1 MGCIEDNEMV
11 TEIDHDWLYE
21 RKRACVWLRARGFMR
36 KETEENKLFSRIIT
50 KGATTTTTT
59 TISHL
64 IALSIQC
71 IPFFLHDFIT
81 FGIDPI
87 SIRLHEIYSHFAR
100 YVRILASTQR
110 SVWIKSGRLSLHTC
124 VSSLYQLEVRF

>member
-1 MGCIEDNEMV
+1 MGLIEDNVMV
-11 TEIDHDWLYE
+11 TEIDHDRLFE
-21 RKRACVWLRARGFMR
+21 RRRACVWLHARGFMR

-50 KGATTTTTT
+50 KGTTT

-81 FGIDPI
+81 FGINPI
-87 SIRLHEIYSHFAR
+87 SMRLHETLCSHFAWH
-100 YVRILASTQR
+100 VRVDGWCCWHGFKVAAYHCIHAYTANIS
-110 SVWIKSGRLSLHTC
+110 
-124 VSSLYQLEVRF
+124 